1 MAIKGTILGDI
12 IGSQYEFKRPKDFDY
27 RTAELLTDKCRFTD
41 DTVLTIATKYAID
54 NGISYREAY
63 HLFGN
68 KYLNVG
74 YGEKFMDWLDSE
86 DKKPYGSYG
95 NGSAMRVSPI
105 VDYLANLPKSV
116 FIFQKK
122 FDRELLYQS
131 KISANCTHNS
141 DEGIKGSQTV
151 AMLIA
156 MAKFGMSKEELLQY
170 GINKYPK
177 DKYAYSP
184 AYTLDEIS
192 SCYCWNATCQ
202 GSVPAVIRCIYEA
215 NSYTEFIRNVFK
227 LKCDTDT
234 LCAIGG
240 GIAEEL
246 FDNENDE
253 ILSAADEILQK
264 YLDDY
269 LLNVLNN
276 SYGG

>member
-12 IGSQYEFKRPKDFDY
+12 IGSQYEFRRPKDFDY

-41 DTVLTIATKYAID
+41 DTVLTVATKYAID
-54 NGISYREAY
+54 NNIDFADAY

-74 YGEKFMDWLDSE
+74 YGERFMDWLTSNG
-86 DKKPYGSYG
+86 KLPYGSYG

-105 VDYLANLPKSV
+105 VDYLVNLPKSV
-116 FIFQKK
+116 FISQKK

-141 DEGIKGSQTV
+141 DEGIKGAQTV

-156 MAKFGMSKEELLQY
+156 MAKFGMSKEDLLQY
-170 GINKYPK
+170 GIEKYPK
-177 DKYAYSP
+177 DKYVYSP
-184 AYTLDEIS
+184 TYTLDEIS
-192 SCYCWNATCQ
+192 SRYCWNATCQ
-202 GSVPAVIRCIYEA
+202 GSVPAVIRCIYESD
-215 NSYTEFIRNVFK
+215 NYTEFIRNVFK